1 MFLPP
6 HQSFS
11 AHYSPGWSSARKRCK
26 IIYLRHKDPIPSTYM
41 QQFYWFSANIDT
53 LQLKEFCNILS
64 SANFRFKSHFN
75 IWVGWQSIKIWQCV
89 HFGRV
94 FCKILSSVN
103 SIWVLLWHLDHMTNF
118 RLNTAECFLFPGL
131 VDTLKGWTEVHRN
144 IHISWWI
151 HLESNQVENSFCL
164 VIEQNINVALNF
176 KKLKF

>member
-11 AHYSPGWSSARKRCK
+11 AHYSPGWSSARKRWK

-89 HFGRV
+89 HFGR
-94 FCKILSSVN
+94 F
-103 SIWVLLWHLDHMTNF
+103 WVLSIQFEFYFDIWIRWQTLDWIQQNAF
-118 RLNTAECFLFPGL
+118 YFQAWL
-131 VDTLKGWTEVHRN
+131 TLSRTEVHRN

-151 HLESNQVENSFCL
+151 HLESNQVGNSFCL
-164 VIEQNINVALNF
+164 VIEQNINAA
-176 KKLKF
+176 KL

>member
-41 QQFYWFSANIDT
+41 QQFYWFSLNIDR
-53 LQLKEFCNILS
+53 LQLKEFCKILS

-89 HFGRV
+89 HFGR
-94 FCKILSSVN
+94 F
-103 SIWVLLWHLDHMTNF
+103 WVLSIQFEFYFDILYQMTNF
-118 RLNTAECFLFPGL
+118 RLNTEECLLFPGL
-131 VDTLKGWTEVHRN
+131 VDTLKDW
-144 IHISWWI
+144 S
-151 HLESNQVENSFCL
+151 S
-164 VIEQNINVALNF
+164 
-176 KKLKF
+176 